1 MLILGISF
9 GVSESTAN
17 NIFHYWID
25 ILQDLLPCSLFE
37 QFREKEDEYFW
48 IQEILTELELIVDT
62 TEQSIYR
69 PDDDKKQKKYDSGKK
84 KSHTLKNQIIT
95 TEKRDRNSRCNCG
108 IKRARKRCKFTHK
121 TTFKI

>member
-1 MLILGISF
+1 MLILGIYF

-69 PDDDKKQKKYDSGKK
+69 LDDDKKQKKYY
-84 KSHTLKNQIIT
+84 
-95 TEKRDRNSRCNCG
+95 
-108 IKRARKRCKFTHK
+108 
-121 TTFKI
+121 

>member
-1 MLILGISF
+1 MVALRKSCYYYICCDQYGI
-9 GVSESTAN
+9 A
-17 NIFHYWID
+17 

-69 PDDDKKQKKYDSGKK
+69 LDDDKKQKKYY
-84 KSHTLKNQIIT
+84 
-95 TEKRDRNSRCNCG
+95 
-108 IKRARKRCKFTHK
+108 
-121 TTFKI
+121 